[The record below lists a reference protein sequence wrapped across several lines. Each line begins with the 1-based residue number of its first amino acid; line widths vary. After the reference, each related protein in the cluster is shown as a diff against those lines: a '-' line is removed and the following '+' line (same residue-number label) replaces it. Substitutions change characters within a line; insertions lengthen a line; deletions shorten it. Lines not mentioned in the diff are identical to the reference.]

1 MIRLSIAEIR
11 GKKNKRRMCQTEQYV
26 RKKAQNLLWYT
37 MVTTLKTKERRQIR
51 ARSIVTE
58 MKIKYAFANGD
69 YVEVEVEDKLGKIIE
84 DSRKRES
91 NKARHYRR
99 KNISLEGIV
108 YEGRE
113 FSSNDTYFDDMEE
126 KAQHDRIEEI
136 FAELTETQR
145 RRCIQLVSG
154 KSMQQIAKEEGV
166 FVQSVH
172 ESIVAVR
179 KKLQKYRK

>member
-1 MIRLSIAEIR
+1 
-11 GKKNKRRMCQTEQYV
+11 
-26 RKKAQNLLWYT
+26 
-37 MVTTLKTKERRQIR
+37 
-51 ARSIVTE
+51 
-58 MKIKYAFANGD
+58 MKVKYNFVNGD
-69 YVEVEVEDKLGKIIE
+69 CIELEVEEKFGKYIE
-84 DSRKRES
+84 NSRKRES

-99 KNISLEGIV
+99 KNISLEGVV
-108 YEGRE
+108 YEGVS

-126 KAQHDRIEEI
+126 KAQRDRIKEI

-145 RRCIQLVSG
+145 RRCIQLASG

>member
-1 MIRLSIAEIR
+1 M
-11 GKKNKRRMCQTEQYV
+11 
-26 RKKAQNLLWYT
+26 
-37 MVTTLKTKERRQIR
+37 
-51 ARSIVTE
+51 
-58 MKIKYAFANGD
+58 
-69 YVEVEVEDKLGKIIE
+69 EVEEKFGKYIE
-84 DSRKRES
+84 NSRKRES
-91 NKARHYRR
+91 NKAIHYRR
-99 KNISLEGIV
+99 KNISLEGVV

-126 KAQHDRIEEI
+126 KAQRDRIKEI

-145 RRCIQLVSG
+145 RRCIQLASG